1 LSRKKIEN
9 YCPLNKVVHQWSDRK
24 KIIQVPLFTSYVF
37 VRVPDKEVMLLQQMS
52 GVINVVYWLGK
63 PAVIRDSEIDLIKAF
78 LGKHVNIGIEKTRVN
93 VHTNDKIRV
102 IGGLLREREGEV
114 LTVKNRTAKVALP
127 SLGYIMYAEVDIANI
142 EVMKRVI
149 PAEVSMSYPL
159 SMAQ

>member
-1 LSRKKIEN
+1 
-9 YCPLNKVVHQWSDRK
+9 
-24 KIIQVPLFTSYVF
+24 
-37 VRVPDKEVMLLQQMS
+37 
-52 GVINVVYWLGK
+52 LGK

-78 LGKHVNIGIEKTRVN
+78 LGEHVNIEIEKTRVN
-93 VHTNDKIRV
+93 VHMNDKIKV
-102 IGGLLREREGEV
+102 IGGLLKERKGEV

-142 EVMKRVI
+142 EVMKHVI